1 MVLDSV
7 TIKTKYDAGE
17 MDYAECVARLQRIG
31 YSARQADAIL
41 APDKQKGKPRANRAK
56 T

>member
-17 MDYAECVARLQRIG
+17 MGYDECVERLSRIG
-31 YSARQADAIL
+31 YNARQADDIL
-41 APDKQKGKPRANRAK
+41 VPVKPKGKPRANRAK
-56 T
+56 A